1 MEKNNK
7 KTINGWAFYDWANSV
22 YPLVVTTAI
31 FPIFYE
37 AVTST
42 KNSAGEVISD
52 TVSLFGYNFV
62 NTELYTYTIALS
74 FLIVSAIS
82 PLLSGLA
89 DYIGD
94 KKRFLQ
100 FFCYLGA
107 SACASLFFFD
117 TAYLGISMLLIML
130 TSIGFW
136 GSLVFYNAYLP
147 EIATTDLHDKISAK
161 GYGLGYIGSSLLLI
175 ALLVAIQVFGMPA
188 KWSFVITGLWWA
200 GFAQITY
207 SRLPKK
213 VQGIKPKAN
222 LLNGFQELNKVLKQ
236 LKELTTLKR
245 YLRAF
250 FIYSMGVQTVMLM
263 ATLFGKK
270 EIMGM
275 PDSGLIIS
283 VLLIQFVA
291 VGGAYLFSWVSKKIG
306 NVQALIIAVLMW
318 VGICIAA
325 YFIYTPIGFYAL
337 AGIVGLVM
345 GGIQS
350 LSRSTYSKLIPVET
364 KDTASFFSFYDVTE
378 KIGIVIGMFAYGA
391 IEALT
396 GSMRNSVLALI
407 VFFALGLILLLLV
420 PRKRVLENA

>member
-1 MEKNNK
+1 MSF
-7 KTINGWAFYDWANSV
+7 I
-22 YPLVVTTAI
+22 
-31 FPIFYE
+31 
-37 AVTST
+37 
-42 KNSAGEVISD
+42 
-52 TVSLFGYNFV
+52 

-107 SACASLFFFD
+107 SACASLYFFNPD
-117 TAYLGISMLLIML
+117 YLGLSMLLIML

-147 EIATTDLHDKISAK
+147 EIAPVEHHDKISAK
-161 GYGLGYIGSSLLLI
+161 GYALGYIGSSLLLI
-175 ALLVAIQVFGMPA
+175 ALLVAIQVFNMPA

-207 SRLPKK
+207 RRLPKK
-213 VQGIKPKAN
+213 VQAVKPKAS
-222 LLNGFQELNKVLKQ
+222 LLNGFRELNKVLKQ

-270 EIMGM
+270 EIIGM

-291 VGGAYLFSWVSKKIG
+291 VGGAYLFSWISKKIG

-318 VGICIAA
+318 VMICIAA

-337 AGIVGLVM
+337 AGVVGLVM

-350 LSRSTYSKLIPVET
+350 LSRSTYSKLIPEET

-378 KIGIVIGMFAYGA
+378 KVGIVIGMFAYGA

-396 GSMRNSVLALI
+396 GSMRSSVLALI
-407 VFFALGLILLLLV
+407 VFFALGFILLLLV
-420 PRKRVLENA
+420 PRKSVLQKA

>member
-1 MEKNNK
+1 MPEKDK
-7 KTINGWAFYDWANSV
+7 KIINGWIFYDWANSV
-22 YPLVVTTAI
+22 YPLVITTAI

-37 AVTST
+37 AVTTSKGINGELSDVVT
-42 KNSAGEVISD
+42 FFGNSVI
-52 TVSLFGYNFV
+52 
-62 NTELYTYTIALS
+62 NTALYTYIIALS
-74 FLIVSAIS
+74 FLIVSVIS
-82 PLLSGLA
+82 PLLSGVA
-89 DYIGD
+89 DYIGN

-107 SACASLFFFD
+107 SACASLYFFD
-117 TAYLGISMLLIML
+117 TSYLEFSMFLVMM

-147 EIATTDLHDKISAK
+147 EIAPATEHDRISAK
-161 GYGLGYIGSSLLLI
+161 GYAFGYIGSSILLI
-175 ALLVAIQVFGMPA
+175 GLLVAIQVFDMPA

-207 SRLPKK
+207 ARLPK
-213 VQGIKPKAN
+213 VIKTDSHAKGK
-222 LLNGFQELNKVLKQ
+222 LLKGFLELKKVLSQ
-236 LKELTTLKR
+236 LKDLSSLKK

-250 FIYSMGVQTVMLM
+250 FVYSMGVQTVMLM

-270 EIMGM
+270 EIIDM

-306 NVQALIIAVLMW
+306 NINALIIAVVMW
-318 VGICIAA
+318 VFICIAA
-325 YFIYTPIGFYAL
+325 YFIYTAIGFYVL
-337 AGIVGLVM
+337 AGVVGLVM

-350 LSRSTYSKLIPVET
+350 LSRSTYSKLIPEGS

-391 IEALT
+391 IEAIT
-396 GSMRNSVLALI
+396 GSMRNSVIGLI
-407 VFFALGLILLLLV
+407 TFFVLGLILLLYV
-420 PRKRVLENA
+420 PRKKLLI

>member
-42 KNSAGEVISD
+42 KNQAGEVIND
-52 TVSLFGYNFV
+52 QVSLFGMSFI

-107 SACASLFFFD
+107 SACASLYFFN
-117 TAYLGISMLLIML
+117 TNYLGFSMLLIML

-147 EIATTDLHDKISAK
+147 EIASVEHHDKISAK
-161 GYGLGYIGSSLLLI
+161 GYALGYIGSSLLLI
-175 ALLVAIQVFGMPA
+175 ALLVAIQVFDMPA
-188 KWSFVITGLWWA
+188 KWSFVITGIWWA

-207 SRLPKK
+207 RRLPKK
-213 VQGIKPKAN
+213 VQVVKPKAS
-222 LLNGFQELNKVLKQ
+222 LLNGFRELNKVLKQ
-236 LKELTTLKR
+236 LRELTTLKR

-270 EIMGM
+270 EIIGM

-291 VGGAYLFSWVSKKIG
+291 VGGAYLFSWISKKIG

-318 VGICIAA
+318 VMICIAA

-337 AGIVGLVM
+337 AGLVGLVM

-350 LSRSTYSKLIPVET
+350 LSRSTYSKLIPEET

-378 KIGIVIGMFAYGA
+378 KVGIVIGMFAYGA

-396 GSMRNSVLALI
+396 GSMRSSVLALI
-407 VFFALGLILLLLV
+407 IFFALGFILLLFV
-420 PRKRVLENA
+420 PRKSVLQKA